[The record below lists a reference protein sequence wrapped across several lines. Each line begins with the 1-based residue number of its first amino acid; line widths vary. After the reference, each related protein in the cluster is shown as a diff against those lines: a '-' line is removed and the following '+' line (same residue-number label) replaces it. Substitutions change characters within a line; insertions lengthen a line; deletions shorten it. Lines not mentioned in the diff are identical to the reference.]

1 MKRVFFLV
9 VAIML
14 MLSATAFAERG
25 VIVFCNERSGVII
38 IGTNMGYTCGTSSYI
53 IPIGVEQ
60 GNQVGGE
67 FSSYGSHEIYDLTAN
82 TTFQL
87 WIDEYWVSRDQAIA
101 WLQRQ

>member
-1 MKRVFFLV
+1 MKRIFLL
-9 VAIML
+9 VAALML

-25 VIVFCNERSGVII
+25 VIVFCNNRSGVII
-38 IGTNMGYTCGTSSYI
+38 IGTNMGYTCGTSYYV
-53 IPIGVEQ
+53 PFGVEQ

-67 FSSYGSHEIYDLTAN
+67 FSSFGSHEIYDLTAN

-87 WIDEYWVSRDQAIA
+87 WIDEYWDSREQAID